1 MPEPLPNPDPTHSSD
16 KRKPV
21 WARPIVWVIGFLLET
36 GALAGLIYFLAQG
49 DLQLAAC
56 LGQFLFT
63 VALAGMAA
71 WMAQRRLR
79 DFYGPLRTLEALV
92 PQIRAGEAP
101 IEDLSKVGGKL
112 DGLAGQ
118 IREIFRE
125 LRQQEGQIDSELRQ
139 RIANR
144 TSALERKIGS
154 LRQQAA
160 RDALTGLYNRR
171 MFQEQLKEA
180 IAQWEQTGQPLILMM
195 IDIDH
200 FKILNDTLGHSVGDD
215 FLRSVAQLIR
225 SSIRS
230 DDLAFRWGGDE
241 FAVLLQNTDE
251 SAARKLADRLVSL
264 ADTIAKTHQVEK
276 RPSLSIGFA
285 DINLLSDHSEEAIV
299 EAADR
304 VLYRTKAQRKA
315 NLQQQRIAS

>member
-1 MPEPLPNPDPTHSSD
+1 MPEPLPNPDSTNSRD
-16 KRKPV
+16 ARKPI
-21 WARPIVWVIGFLLET
+21 WARPIVWATCFILEAAT
-36 GALAGLIYFLAQG
+36 LAGLIYFLARG
-49 DLQLAAC
+49 DLELAIY
-56 LGQFLFT
+56 LGEFLLI
-63 VALAGMAA
+63 VALAATAA
-71 WMAQRRLR
+71 WVVQKRLK
-79 DFYGPLRTLEALV
+79 DFYAPMRMLEALL
-92 PQIRAGEAP
+92 PQIRAGEIP
-101 IEDLSKVGGKL
+101 IEELSKVGGKL
-112 DGLAGQ
+112 DGLATQ
-118 IREIFRE
+118 IQEIFRE
-125 LRQQEGQIDSELRQ
+125 LRQQEGQIDSEIRQ

-171 MFQEQLKEA
+171 MFQEQLKDA
-180 IAQWEQTGQPLILMM
+180 IALWKQSGQPLILMM

-200 FKILNDTLGHSVGDD
+200 FKILNDTLGHSAGDD

-230 DDLAFRWGGDE
+230 EDLAFRWGGDE
-241 FAVLLQNTDE
+241 FAVLLHNTDE
-251 SAARKLADRLVSL
+251 EDARKLADRLVSL

-285 DINLLSDHSEEAIV
+285 NINLLSDHSEEGIV

-315 NLQQQRIAS
+315 AIQRIAC

>member
-1 MPEPLPNPDPTHSSD
+1 MPELLPNPHPAYSPEA
-16 KRKPV
+16 RKPI
-21 WARPIVWVIGFLLET
+21 WARPIVWLICFLLEAGT
-36 GALAGLIYFLAQG
+36 LAGLIYFLAKG
-49 DLQLAAC
+49 DLELAAYV
-56 LGQFLFT
+56 GQFLLI
-63 VALAGMAA
+63 VALAATAA
-71 WMAQRRLR
+71 WVVQKRLQ
-79 DFYGPLRTLEALV
+79 DFYRPMRMLEALL
-92 PQIRAGEAP
+92 PQIHSGEVP
-101 IEDLSKVGGKL
+101 IEELSKVGGKL
-112 DGLAGQ
+112 NGLAGQ
-118 IREIFRE
+118 IQEVLRE
-125 LRQQEGQIDSELRQ
+125 LRQQEGQIDSEIRQ

-180 IAQWEQTGQPLILMM
+180 IGQWEQSGQPLILMM

-200 FKILNDTLGHSVGDD
+200 FKILNDTLGHAAGDD

-225 SSIRS
+225 STIRA

-241 FAVLLQNTDE
+241 FAVLLQNTE
-251 SAARKLADRLVSL
+251 EAAARRLADRLVSL
-264 ADTIAKTHQVEK
+264 ADTIAKTHQVAK

-285 DINLLSDHSEEAIV
+285 AINLLSDHSEEAIV

-304 VLYRTKAQRKA
+304 VLYRTKAERKA
-315 NLQQQRIAS
+315 SLPRMAS

>member
-1 MPEPLPNPDPTHSSD
+1 M
-16 KRKPV
+16 
-21 WARPIVWVIGFLLET
+21 
-36 GALAGLIYFLAQG
+36 ALAA
-49 DLQLAAC
+49 
-56 LGQFLFT
+56 T
-63 VALAGMAA
+63 AA
-71 WMAQRRLR
+71 WVVQKRLQ
-79 DFYGPLRTLEALV
+79 DFYRPMRMLEALL
-92 PQIRAGEAP
+92 PQIRSGEVP
-101 IEDLSKVGGKL
+101 IEELSKVGGKL
-112 DGLAGQ
+112 NGLAGQ
-118 IREIFRE
+118 IQEVLRE
-125 LRQQEGQIDSELRQ
+125 LRQQEGQIDSEIRQ

-180 IAQWEQTGQPLILMM
+180 IGQWEQSGQPLILMM

-200 FKILNDTLGHSVGDD
+200 FKILNDTLGHAAGDD

-225 SSIRS
+225 STIRA

-241 FAVLLQNTDE
+241 FAVLLQNTE
-251 SAARKLADRLVSL
+251 EAAARRLADRLVSL
-264 ADTIAKTHQVEK
+264 ADTIAKTHQVAK

-285 DINLLSDHSEEAIV
+285 AINLLSDHSEEAIV

-304 VLYRTKAQRKA
+304 VLYRTKAERKA
-315 NLQQQRIAS
+315 SIPRIAS

>member
-1 MPEPLPNPDPTHSSD
+1 MPEPLPNPHPSNSND

-36 GALAGLIYFLAQG
+36 GALAGLIYFLAEG

-71 WMAQRRLR
+71 WMAQKRLQ
-79 DFYGPLRTLEALV
+79 DFYGPLRILEALV
-92 PQIRAGEAP
+92 PQIRTGVAP
-101 IEDLSKVGGKL
+101 IEELSKVGGKL
-112 DGLAGQ
+112 DGLAGHIQ
-118 IREIFRE
+118 EIFRE

-144 TSALERKIGS
+144 TSALERKLGS

-180 IAQWEQTGQPLILMM
+180 IAQWEQAGQPLILMM

-251 SAARKLADRLVSL
+251 AAARKLADRLVSL

>member
-1 MPEPLPNPDPTHSSD
+1 MPEPLPNPDPTSSREA
-16 KRKPV
+16 RKQI
-21 WARPIVWVIGFLLET
+21 WARPTVWAICFILEAAT
-36 GALAGLIYFLAQG
+36 LAGLIYFLAKG
-49 DLQLAAC
+49 DLELAAY
-56 LGQFLFT
+56 LGQFLLI
-63 VALAGMAA
+63 VALAATAA
-71 WMAQRRLR
+71 WVVQKRLQ
-79 DFYGPLRTLEALV
+79 DFYGPMRMLETLL
-92 PQIRAGEAP
+92 PQVRAGEVP
-101 IEDLSKVGGKL
+101 IEELSKVGGKL
-112 DGLAGQ
+112 NDLAGQ
-118 IREIFRE
+118 IQEIFRE
-125 LRQQEGQIDSELRQ
+125 LRQQEGQIDSEIRQ

-144 TSALERKIGS
+144 TSALERKLGS

-180 IAQWEQTGQPLILMM
+180 IEQWKQSGQPLILMM

-251 SAARKLADRLVSL
+251 AAARKLADRLVSL
-264 ADTIAKTHQVEK
+264 ADTIAKTHQVPK

-285 DINLLSDHSEEAIV
+285 NINLISDHSEEAIV

-304 VLYRTKAQRKA
+304 VLYRTKAERKA
-315 NLQQQRIAS
+315 NPPRMAS